1 MRQRTRATR
10 RKRPP
15 DPDVRRLLSALISGL
30 TDPDEDRRRKVVAAV
45 FQKADALLLG
55 LIVDRLI
62 AAMRRGGGPVRRRA
76 SVALASMGQAALPA
90 VLLALHKGRSA
101 PVRLCLAETVA
112 AIGAGLDPHQRI
124 SLFFEIEIIRDRCEQ
139 EDIARACT
147 RAIAVMGLGPVGRR
161 K

>member
-45 FQKADALLLG
+45 FQKADASLLG

-62 AAMRRGGGPVRRRA
+62 AALRRSGDRVPRRA
-76 SVALASMGQAALPA
+76 GAALASIGQAALPA
-90 VLLALHKGRSA
+90 VLLALHRGRSV
-101 PVRLCLAETVA
+101 PVRVCLAHAVG
-112 AIGAGLDPHQRI
+112 AIGAGLDPLQRV
-124 SLFFEIEIIRDRCEQ
+124 SLFYEMEMVRNRCGHE
-139 EDIARACT
+139 EVARACT